1 MENTPTI
8 WTTATEV
15 VSNVITMLGTVSNA
29 LMSNQLFQITI
40 GIVLFGIVM
49 GIVYGLLRKLRKRGK

>member
-29 LMSNQLFQITI
+29 LLSNQLFQITI

>member
-1 MENTPTI
+1 MENTATI

-15 VSNVITMLGTVSNA
+15 VTNIITMLGTVSNA

-49 GIVYGLLRKLRKRGK
+49 GVVFTLLRKLKRKGK

>member
-40 GIVLFGIVM
+40 GIVLLGIVM

>member
-1 MENTPTI
+1 MEGTATI

-15 VSNVITMLGTVSNA
+15 VTNVITMLGTVSNA

-40 GIVLFGIVM
+40 GLVLFGIII
-49 GIVYGLLRKLRKRGK
+49 GIVFRLLKKLKRQGR